1 MKIEWFCRGCGWWVR
16 PCIYLSLIWEYMST
30 VGPSESKSL
39 CCFFFQGKPPPTP
52 NPEGNRKS
60 KLLQV
65 DLKWRRHPVVLVYMY
80 LCSTASTYP
89 LSILYIYIYY
99 IYILYIYI
107 LYILSA
113 SLIIVSKC
121 VLCYFCCYRPILW
134 THVFCRGWT
143 FMPSCC
149 HKAGMAIMK
158 D

>member
-1 MKIEWFCRGCGWWVR
+1 MQIEWFCRGCGWWVR
-16 PCIYLSLIWEYMST
+16 ACIYLSLIWEYMST

-39 CCFFFQGKPPPTP
+39 CCLFFQGKPPPTP

-80 LCSTASTYP
+80 LCSTGSGYP
-89 LSILYIYIYY
+89 LS
-99 IYILYIYI
+99 I

-113 SLIIVSKC
+113 SLITVSKC
-121 VLCYFCCYRPILW
+121 VLYYFCCYRPILW

>member
-1 MKIEWFCRGCGWWVR
+1 MQIEWFCCGCGWWVR
-16 PCIYLSLIWEYMST
+16 PCIYLPLIWEYIST
-30 VGPSESKSL
+30 VGPSESKSM
-39 CCFFFQGKPPPTP
+39 CCFFFQRKPPPTP

-80 LCSTASTYP
+80 LCSTGSAYP
-89 LSILYIYIYY
+89 LSILYHTIS
-99 IYILYIYI
+99 ILDYR
-107 LYILSA
+107 
-113 SLIIVSKC
+113 SKC
-121 VLCYFCCYRPILW
+121 VLYYFCCYRPILW

>member
-1 MKIEWFCRGCGWWVR
+1 MQIEWFCRGCGWWVR
-16 PCIYLSLIWEYMST
+16 ACTYLSLIWEYMST

-80 LCSTASTYP
+80 LCSTGSGYP
-89 LSILYIYIYY
+89 LSILYI
-99 IYILYIYI
+99 L
-107 LYILSA
+107 LA
-113 SLIIVSKC
+113 SLITVSKC
-121 VLCYFCCYRPILW
+121 VLYYFCCYRPILW